1 MAHTDVFQLPRD
13 TGLLG
18 SHHSAPPSPCS
29 SDCRKPA
36 PVKVSGQPTD
46 QTAHRDPHICSLGG
60 PGPPGRKV
68 TLVGHFRAV
77 SSSPGWCPAVPTR
90 VSRHTQR
97 HPSKPSSP
105 ATGPLHKLLSA
116 WKPLPTPV
124 RLAAPPSAKALVHSE
139 KNPKSYKASGWSHPT
154 TCTSYRGHP
163 DIHD

>member
-36 PVKVSGQPTD
+36 PVKVSGQPTN

-68 TLVGHFRAV
+68 TLVGQFRLTGCARCRPHLDGALPYPPV
-77 SSSPGWCPAVPTR
+77 FPGT
-90 VSRHTQR
+90 
-97 HPSKPSSP
+97 PSAILPNP
-105 ATGPLHKLLSA
+105 
-116 WKPLPTPV
+116 PLPPQG
-124 RLAAPPSAKALVHSE
+124 L
-139 KNPKSYKASGWSHPT
+139 
-154 TCTSYRGHP
+154 CTSSCLPGSP
-163 DIHD
+163 FLPLFVLLPLLQPKP